1 MTEHLYKSVKA
12 LADELE
18 ISRTTLY
25 KRAKL
30 NGIELTGNYTSQQIE
45 QLKTVQSK
53 MDTEQKNEQFVEQN
67 EHKNEQFVEQN
78 EHKDEHFFQSEIQR
92 LSSQLTVKDEQIA
105 ELNQQL
111 KQAQKLADQ
120 AQQLQLKTQL
130 QLEAEQQKVLALET
144 ELQQE
149 EVVSEA
155 SANGAENKKGF
166 WRRIFG

>member
-12 LADELE
+12 LADELG

-25 KRAKL
+25 KRVKL
-30 NGIELTGNYTSQQIE
+30 NGIDLNGNYTSQQIE
-45 QLKTVQSK
+45 QLKTVQFK
-53 MDTEQKNEQFVEQN
+53 MDTEQKNEHFSV
-67 EHKNEQFVEQN
+67 QN

-144 ELQQE
+144 ELQQD

-155 SANGAENKKGF
+155 SANGAKNKKGF

>member
-12 LADELE
+12 LADELG

-30 NGIELTGNYTSQQIE
+30 NGIELTGNYTSQQIK
-45 QLKTVQSK
+45 QLKTVQPK
-53 MDTEQKNEQFVEQN
+53 MDNEQKT
-67 EHKNEQFVEQN
+67 
-78 EHKDEHFFQSEIQR
+78 EHFFQSEIQK

-120 AQQLQLKTQL
+120 AQQLQLKAQL
-130 QLEAEQQKVLALET
+130 QLESEQQKVLALET
-144 ELQQE
+144 ELQQD
-149 EVVSEA
+149 EVVSED
-155 SANGAENKKGF
+155 SANGAKNKKGF

>member
-45 QLKTVQSK
+45 QLKTAQSK
-53 MDTEQKNEQFVEQN
+53 MDTEQKTEHFSVQN
-67 EHKNEQFVEQN
+67 
-78 EHKDEHFFQSEIQR
+78 EHFFQSEIQR
-92 LSSQLTVKDEQIA
+92 LSSQLMAKDEQIA

-120 AQQLQLKTQL
+120 AQQLQLKAQL
-130 QLEAEQQKVLALET
+130 QLEAEQQKLLALET

>member
-12 LADELE
+12 LADELGV
-18 ISRTTLY
+18 SRTTLY

-53 MDTEQKNEQFVEQN
+53 VDT
-67 EHKNEQFVEQN
+67 

-144 ELQQE
+144 ELQQD

-155 SANGAENKKGF
+155 SANGAKNKKGF

>member
-12 LADELE
+12 LADELG

-30 NGIELTGNYTSQQIE
+30 NGIDLNGNYTSQQIE
-45 QLKTVQSK
+45 QLKTVQFK
-53 MDTEQKNEQFVEQN
+53 MDTEQKNEHFSV
-67 EHKNEQFVEQN
+67 QN

>member
-130 QLEAEQQKVLALET
+130 QLESEQQKVLALET

>member
-45 QLKTVQSK
+45 QLKTVQFK
-53 MDTEQKNEQFVEQN
+53 MDTEQ
-67 EHKNEQFVEQN
+67 KNEQFVEQN

>member
-12 LADELE
+12 LADELG

-45 QLKTVQSK
+45 QLKTVQPK
-53 MDTEQKNEQFVEQN
+53 MDNEQKT
-67 EHKNEQFVEQN
+67 EHFAEQN

-111 KQAQKLADQ
+111 KQAHKLADQ

-155 SANGAENKKGF
+155 STNGAENKKGF

>member
-12 LADELE
+12 LADELG

-30 NGIELTGNYTSQQIE
+30 NGIDLNGNYTSQQIE
-45 QLKTVQSK
+45 QLKTVQFK
-53 MDTEQKNEQFVEQN
+53 MDTEQKNEHFA
-67 EHKNEQFVEQN
+67 EQN

-144 ELQQE
+144 ELQQD

-155 SANGAENKKGF
+155 SANGAKNKKGL

>member
-1 MTEHLYKSVKA
+1 MTEHFA
-12 LADELE
+12 
-18 ISRTTLY
+18 
-25 KRAKL
+25 
-30 NGIELTGNYTSQQIE
+30 
-45 QLKTVQSK
+45 
-53 MDTEQKNEQFVEQN
+53 
-67 EHKNEQFVEQN
+67 EQN

-144 ELQQE
+144 ELQQD

-155 SANGAENKKGF
+155 SANGAKNKKGF

>member
-12 LADELE
+12 LADELG

-45 QLKTVQSK
+45 QLKTVQFK
-53 MDTEQKNEQFVEQN
+53 MDTEQKNEQFA
-67 EHKNEQFVEQN
+67 EQN

-144 ELQQE
+144 ELQQD

-155 SANGAENKKGF
+155 SANGAKNKKGF

>member
-12 LADELE
+12 LADELR

-45 QLKTVQSK
+45 QLKTVQPK
-53 MDTEQKNEQFVEQN
+53 MDTEHKT
-67 EHKNEQFVEQN
+67 EHFAEQN
-78 EHKDEHFFQSEIQR
+78 EHKDEHVFQSEIQR

-120 AQQLQLKTQL
+120 AQQLQLKAQL
-130 QLEAEQQKVLALET
+130 QLESEQQKVLALET

-149 EVVSEA
+149 EVGLEA
-155 SANGAENKKGF
+155 STNGVENKKGF

>member
-53 MDTEQKNEQFVEQN
+53 MDTEQKNEQFA
-67 EHKNEQFVEQN
+67 EQN
-78 EHKDEHFFQSEIQR
+78 EHKDEHVFQSEIQR

-120 AQQLQLKTQL
+120 AQQLQLKAQL

>member
-45 QLKTVQSK
+45 QLKTVQPK
-53 MDTEQKNEQFVEQN
+53 MDTEHKT
-67 EHKNEQFVEQN
+67 EHFAEQN
-78 EHKDEHFFQSEIQR
+78 EHKDEHVFQSEIQR

-130 QLEAEQQKVLALET
+130 QLESEQQKVLALET

-155 SANGAENKKGF
+155 STNGAENKKGF

>member
-12 LADELE
+12 LADELG

-45 QLKTVQSK
+45 QLKTVQPK
-53 MDTEQKNEQFVEQN
+53 MDTEHKI
-67 EHKNEQFVEQN
+67 EHFAEQN
-78 EHKDEHFFQSEIQR
+78 EHKDEHVFQSEIQR

-120 AQQLQLKTQL
+120 AQQLQLKAQL
-130 QLEAEQQKVLALET
+130 QLESEQQKVLALET

-149 EVVSEA
+149 EVGLEA
-155 SANGAENKKGF
+155 STNGVENKKGF

>member
-12 LADELE
+12 LADELG

-30 NGIELTGNYTSQQIE
+30 NGIDLNGNYTSQQIE
-45 QLKTVQSK
+45 QLKTVQFK
-53 MDTEQKNEQFVEQN
+53 MDTEQKNEHFSV
-67 EHKNEQFVEQN
+67 QN

-144 ELQQE
+144 ELQQD

-155 SANGAENKKGF
+155 SANGAKNKKGF
-166 WRRIFG
+166 WRRIF

>member
-12 LADELE
+12 LADELG

-45 QLKTVQSK
+45 QLKTVQFK
-53 MDTEQKNEQFVEQN
+53 MDTEQKNEHFA
-67 EHKNEQFVEQN
+67 EQN

-144 ELQQE
+144 ELQQD

-155 SANGAENKKGF
+155 STNGAKNKKGF

>member
-12 LADELE
+12 LADELG

-30 NGIELTGNYTSQQIE
+30 NGIDLNGNYTSQQIE
-45 QLKTVQSK
+45 QLKTVQFK
-53 MDTEQKNEQFVEQN
+53 MDTEQKNEHFSV
-67 EHKNEQFVEQN
+67 QN

-120 AQQLQLKTQL
+120 AQQLQLKAQL
-130 QLEAEQQKVLALET
+130 QLESEQQKVLALET

-155 SANGAENKKGF
+155 STNAAENKKGF

>member
-1 MTEHLYKSVKA
+1 
-12 LADELE
+12 
-18 ISRTTLY
+18 
-25 KRAKL
+25 
-30 NGIELTGNYTSQQIE
+30 
-45 QLKTVQSK
+45 
-53 MDTEQKNEQFVEQN
+53 
-67 EHKNEQFVEQN
+67 
-78 EHKDEHFFQSEIQR
+78 
-92 LSSQLTVKDEQIA
+92 QLTVKDEQIA

-120 AQQLQLKTQL
+120 AQQLQLKAQL

-149 EVVSEA
+149 EVLSEF

>member
-12 LADELE
+12 LADELG

-30 NGIELTGNYTSQQIE
+30 NGIDLNGNYTSQQIE
-45 QLKTVQSK
+45 QLKTVQFK
-53 MDTEQKNEQFVEQN
+53 MDTEQKN
-67 EHKNEQFVEQN
+67 
-78 EHKDEHFFQSEIQR
+78 EHFFQSEIQR

-120 AQQLQLKTQL
+120 AQQLQLKAQL
-130 QLEAEQQKVLALET
+130 QLESEQQKVLALET

>member
-1 MTEHLYKSVKA
+1 MTERLYKSVKA
-12 LADELE
+12 LADELG

-30 NGIELTGNYTSQQIE
+30 NSIELTGNYTSQQIE

-53 MDTEQKNEQFVEQN
+53 MDA
-67 EHKNEQFVEQN
+67 EQN

-120 AQQLQLKTQL
+120 AQQLQLKAQL
-130 QLEAEQQKVLALET
+130 QLESEQQKVLALET

-149 EVVSEA
+149 EVLSES

-166 WRRIFG
+166 WHRIFG

>member
-12 LADELE
+12 LADELG

-30 NGIELTGNYTSQQIE
+30 NGIELTGNYTIQQIE
-45 QLKTVQSK
+45 QLKTVQPK
-53 MDTEQKNEQFVEQN
+53 MDDEQKT
-67 EHKNEQFVEQN
+67 EHFSEQN
-78 EHKDEHFFQSEIQR
+78 EHKDEHFFQSEIQK

-144 ELQQE
+144 ELQKE
-149 EVVSEA
+149 EVLSEA
-155 SANGAENKKGF
+155 SANGAKNKKGF

>member
-53 MDTEQKNEQFVEQN
+53 MDTEQKNEQFSVQN
-67 EHKNEQFVEQN
+67 EY
-78 EHKDEHFFQSEIQR
+78 KDEHFFQSEIQR

-144 ELQQE
+144 ELQQD

-155 SANGAENKKGF
+155 SANGAKNKKGF

>member
-53 MDTEQKNEQFVEQN
+53 MDTEQKNE
-67 EHKNEQFVEQN
+67 
-78 EHKDEHFFQSEIQR
+78 HFFQSEIQR

-130 QLEAEQQKVLALET
+130 QLESEQQKVLALET

>member
-45 QLKTVQSK
+45 QLKTAQSK
-53 MDTEQKNEQFVEQN
+53 MDTEQKNEQFSV
-67 EHKNEQFVEQN
+67 QN

-120 AQQLQLKTQL
+120 AQQLQLKAQL

>member
-12 LADELE
+12 LADELGV
-18 ISRTTLY
+18 SRTTLY

-45 QLKTVQSK
+45 QLQTVQSK
-53 MDTEQKNEQFVEQN
+53 VDTELKNEHFS
-67 EHKNEQFVEQN
+67 EQN

-120 AQQLQLKTQL
+120 AQQLQLKAQL
-130 QLEAEQQKVLALET
+130 QLESEQQKVLALET
-144 ELQQE
+144 ELQQD
-149 EVVSEA
+149 EVVSED
-155 SANGAENKKGF
+155 SANGAKNKKGF

>member
-12 LADELE
+12 LADELG

-45 QLKTVQSK
+45 QLKTVQFK
-53 MDTEQKNEQFVEQN
+53 MDTEQKN
-67 EHKNEQFVEQN
+67 
-78 EHKDEHFFQSEIQR
+78 EHFFQSEIQR

-130 QLEAEQQKVLALET
+130 QLEAE
-144 ELQQE
+144 
-149 EVVSEA
+149 
-155 SANGAENKKGF
+155 
-166 WRRIFG
+166 

>member
-12 LADELE
+12 LADELG

-45 QLKTVQSK
+45 QLKTVQPK
-53 MDTEQKNEQFVEQN
+53 MDTEHKT
-67 EHKNEQFVEQN
+67 EHFAEQN
-78 EHKDEHFFQSEIQR
+78 EHKDEHVFQSEIQR

-120 AQQLQLKTQL
+120 AQQLQLKAQL
-130 QLEAEQQKVLALET
+130 QLESEHQKVLALET

-149 EVVSEA
+149 KVVSEA

>member
-12 LADELE
+12 LANELDV
-18 ISRTTLY
+18 SRTTLY

-30 NGIELTGNYTSQQIE
+30 NGIELNGIYTSQQIE
-45 QLKTVQSK
+45 QLKTVQPK
-53 MDTEQKNEQFVEQN
+53 MDTEQKN
-67 EHKNEQFVEQN
+67 
-78 EHKDEHFFQSEIQR
+78 EHFFQSEIQR
-92 LSSQLTVKDEQIA
+92 LSSQLTFKDEQIA

>member
-1 MTEHLYKSVKA
+1 
-12 LADELE
+12 
-18 ISRTTLY
+18 
-25 KRAKL
+25 
-30 NGIELTGNYTSQQIE
+30 
-45 QLKTVQSK
+45 
-53 MDTEQKNEQFVEQN
+53 MDTEQ
-67 EHKNEQFVEQN
+67 KNEQFVEQN

-130 QLEAEQQKVLALET
+130 QLESEQQKVLALET

>member
-12 LADELE
+12 LADELGV
-18 ISRTTLY
+18 SRTTLY

-45 QLKTVQSK
+45 QLKTVQFK
-53 MDTEQKNEQFVEQN
+53 MDTEQKNEHFA
-67 EHKNEQFVEQN
+67 EQN

-130 QLEAEQQKVLALET
+130 QLESEQQKVLALET

>member
-1 MTEHLYKSVKA
+1 MTAHLYKSVKA
-12 LADELE
+12 LADELGV
-18 ISRTTLY
+18 SRTTLY

-45 QLKTVQSK
+45 QLKTVQFK
-53 MDTEQKNEQFVEQN
+53 MDTEQKNEHFA
-67 EHKNEQFVEQN
+67 EQN

-92 LSSQLTVKDEQIA
+92 LSSQLTVKDEQIS

-144 ELQQE
+144 ELQQD

-155 SANGAENKKGF
+155 SANGAKNKKGF

>member
-12 LADELE
+12 LADELGV
-18 ISRTTLY
+18 SRTTLY

-53 MDTEQKNEQFVEQN
+53 VDTEHKD
-67 EHKNEQFVEQN
+67 EHFAEQN

-130 QLEAEQQKVLALET
+130 QLESEQQKVLALET

-155 SANGAENKKGF
+155 SANGAENKKVF

>member
-1 MTEHLYKSVKA
+1 MTEHLYKSVKS
-12 LADELE
+12 LADELG

-45 QLKTVQSK
+45 QLKTVQPK
-53 MDTEQKNEQFVEQN
+53 MDTEHFAEQN
-67 EHKNEQFVEQN
+67 EQKN

-120 AQQLQLKTQL
+120 AQQLQLKAQL
-130 QLEAEQQKVLALET
+130 QLESEQQKVLALET

>member
-12 LADELE
+12 LADELG

-45 QLKTVQSK
+45 QLKTVQPK
-53 MDTEQKNEQFVEQN
+53 MDTEHKT
-67 EHKNEQFVEQN
+67 EHFAEQN
-78 EHKDEHFFQSEIQR
+78 EHKDEHVFQSEIQR

-149 EVVSEA
+149 EVGLEA
-155 SANGAENKKGF
+155 STNGVENKKGF

>member
-53 MDTEQKNEQFVEQN
+53 MDTEQKNEQFAEQN
-67 EHKNEQFVEQN
+67 
-78 EHKDEHFFQSEIQR
+78 EHFFQSEIQR

-144 ELQQE
+144 ELQQD
-149 EVVSEA
+149 EVVSED
-155 SANGAENKKGF
+155 SANGAKNKKGF

>member
-1 MTEHLYKSVKA
+1 MTAHLYKSVKA
-12 LADELE
+12 LADELGV
-18 ISRTTLY
+18 SRTTLY

-45 QLKTVQSK
+45 QLKTVQFK
-53 MDTEQKNEQFVEQN
+53 MDTEQKNE
-67 EHKNEQFVEQN
+67 
-78 EHKDEHFFQSEIQR
+78 HKDEHVFQSEIQR

-144 ELQQE
+144 ELQQD

-155 SANGAENKKGF
+155 SAKNKKGF

>member
-12 LADELE
+12 LADELG

-30 NGIELTGNYTSQQIE
+30 NGIDLNGNYTSQQIE
-45 QLKTVQSK
+45 QLKTVQFK
-53 MDTEQKNEQFVEQN
+53 MDTEQKNEHFS
-67 EHKNEQFVEQN
+67 EQN
-78 EHKDEHFFQSEIQR
+78 EHKDEHFFQSKIQR

-120 AQQLQLKTQL
+120 AQQLQLKAQL
-130 QLEAEQQKVLALET
+130 QLESEQQKVLALET
-144 ELQQE
+144 ELQQD

-155 SANGAENKKGF
+155 SANGAKNKKGF